1 MFTNNTSLCLGL
13 TVQRSFSKTYAFK
26 LKIFAWMF
34 CISEFVSSGTLILTK
49 QKCLPH
55 NIYTGFNSM
64 RKSFSHGLWLNHK
77 LWLNYYKIF
86 KHIHIFKK
94 AFDPVILLTSSKGF
108 FDIQATIECGFI
120 LKRVRDMTR
129 IYRQCIYW

>member
-1 MFTNNTSLCLGL
+1 
-13 TVQRSFSKTYAFK
+13 
-26 LKIFAWMF
+26 
-34 CISEFVSSGTLILTK
+34 
-49 QKCLPH
+49 
-55 NIYTGFNSM
+55 M

-108 FDIQATIECGFI
+108 FDIQATVEGRFT
-120 LKRVRDMTR
+120 LKGVRDMIIT
-129 IYRQCIYW
+129 YHHET